1 MSFDTLMRIL
11 ASPVANNGTFTVQ
24 YLPDRAAGSYT
35 GGRFHKVNSFL
46 TGELTAESGKIS
58 VSFGASEITIT
69 NLTGQ
74 TIPAGAELVIQLDRI
89 GPNEGN
95 FNLPF
100 ANPDQMAE
108 LKTVIVSLGAP
119 VASDPDGIV
128 AEQNATLAD
137 GLATGINGALASG
150 GETVLDVPRAVVA
163 AWTGT
168 AVVTVHG
175 FDQYGNAMRESSASG
190 TSLTGKKAF
199 KRVTDVTTSANIT
212 ALTVGTGKVLGLP
225 VFLPGAAHVIREL
238 QNGAAPTAGATVAG
252 DLTAPTATTGDVRGT
267 YAPNTNPN
275 GSNSIQLV
283 LALDDVAFK
292 GLPQF

>member
-1 MSFDTLMRIL
+1 
-11 ASPVANNGTFTVQ
+11 
-24 YLPDRAAGSYT
+24 
-35 GGRFHKVNSFL
+35 
-46 TGELTAESGKIS
+46 
-58 VSFGASEITIT
+58 VSFSFGSSEVTVT

-74 TIPAGAELVIQLDRI
+74 TIPAGAELVVQLDRI

-108 LKTVIVSLGAP
+108 LKTVVVSLGAP
-119 VASDPDGIV
+119 IASAANNIVASQ
-128 AEQNATLAD
+128 AATALS
-137 GLATGINGALASG
+137 GLATGINGAIAANG
-150 GETVLDVPRAVVA
+150 AAVLDVPRAVVA

-199 KRVTDVTTSANIT
+199 KRVTNVTTSADIT
-212 ALTVGTGKVLGLP
+212 GLTVGTGKVLGLP
-225 VFLPGAAHVIREL
+225 VFLPGAGHILRTL
-238 QNGAAPTAGATVAG
+238 QNGAIPTQGTIVAG
-252 DLTAPTATTGDVRGT
+252 DLTTPSATTGDVRGT

-275 GSNSIQLV
+275 GSNSIQII